1 MRFIRSPKLARKVF
15 PSALWR
21 VKSQEKVLYLSFD
34 DGPTARTR
42 ELLNLL
48 QKHQAK
54 ATFFCVGQNVLNNQ
68 VLFNEIR
75 AAGHQVGNH
84 SFSHC
89 KGWKVSTRQYLEDVD
104 KAQVL
109 IQSELF
115 RPPYGKMTL
124 GQYRALRKKYRVVMW
139 SHISYDFDPKM
150 AVDTFIQKLQ
160 KDFKGGEIVVL
171 HDNLKYFDRS
181 IDMLRQILTWTSAN
195 GIRCL
200 AINAKV

>member
-1 MRFIRSPKLARKVF
+1 MRFIRSPKLARKAF
-15 PSALWR
+15 PSALWS
-21 VKSQEKVLYLSFD
+21 VKSQEQVLYLSFD
-34 DGPTARTR
+34 DGPTERTH
-42 ELLNLL
+42 EILSLLE
-48 QKHQAK
+48 KHQAK
-54 ATFFCVGQNVLNNQ
+54 ATFFCVGQNVQNNPAS
-68 VLFNEIR
+68 FNQIK

-89 KGWKVSTRQYLEDVD
+89 KGWKVSTRHYLEDVE
-104 KAQVL
+104 KAQTL

-139 SHISYDFDPKM
+139 SHISYDFDSKM
-150 AVDTFIQKLQ
+150 PTDRFIARLK

-181 IDMLRQILTWTSAN
+181 IEMLGQILAWSTENRIT
-195 GIRCL
+195 CL
-200 AINAKV
+200 AIRGKT